1 MTVTAPRRMGPVLA
15 TLLVAGNMIGSGLFL
30 LPVSLAPFGTSS
42 VLGWIVSTV
51 AALGLA
57 GVFSV
62 LGRLR
67 PAAEGIH
74 DYSRISLGKAA
85 GWSAWFLYWI
95 GCPLGLVAIGLA
107 AVGYLTSLFPVLAGP
122 LPTLLCLIALIWA
135 CVLANLFGARWVARI
150 GGSTLIL
157 GLIPVLAAIVVG
169 FSVFSPDLFVSAWT
183 PGDRPLGATLPSVVL
198 LAFWGFMG
206 LECANAVA
214 AKVENPAR
222 NLPIAALGGVLLAGM
237 VYLLACVAV
246 QGVIP
251 PDQLARSTAPFAD
264 IVSRVI
270 GPIAGAAIAVVAIL
284 KTFGTLAGWVLVTAE
299 SARAGVAAGY
309 APKLMSESDPAATP
323 RRGIVVTGVITT
335 LLCLA
340 TASPTLAQQFN
351 FMIGLTVATVMLVYI
366 LCAAALLK
374 DAGVIRDA
382 GRRQAARALAV
393 FAILF
398 SGWVVWTWATTL

>member
-1 MTVTAPRRMGPVLA
+1 MGPVLA

-42 VLGWIVSTV
+42 VLGWIVTTV

-57 GVFSV
+57 GVFSI

-74 DYSRISLGKAA
+74 DYSRVSFGPVA
-85 GWSAWFLYWI
+85 GWMAWFLYWV
-95 GCPLGLVAIGLA
+95 GCPLGLGAIGLA
-107 AVGYLTSLFPVLAGP
+107 AVGYLTSMFPALAGP

-135 CVLANLFGARWVARI
+135 CVLVNLFGARWVARI
-150 GGSTLIL
+150 SGSTLIL

-169 FSVFSPDLFVSAWT
+169 FSVFNPDLFFASWS
-183 PGDRPLGATLPSVVL
+183 PGDRPVVQTLPTVVL
-198 LAFWGFMG
+198 MAFWGFMG

-222 NLPIAALGGVLLAGM
+222 NLPIAALGGVLLSGV

-251 PDQLARSTAPFAD
+251 PEELTRSTAPFAD
-264 IVSRVI
+264 IVSRVV
-270 GPIAGAAIAVVAIL
+270 GPVAGAAIAVVAVV
-284 KTFGTLAGWVLVTAE
+284 KTFGTLAGWTLVTAE

-309 APKLMSESDPAATP
+309 APKLMSESDPATTP
-323 RRGIVVTGVITT
+323 RRGLIVTGVLTT
-335 LLCLA
+335 LLALS

-351 FMIGLTVATVMLVYI
+351 FIIGLTVATVMVVYI

-374 DAGVIRDA
+374 DAGVIADA
-382 GRRQAARALAV
+382 GRRLAARALAV
-393 FAILF
+393 FAIVF
-398 SGWVVWTWATTL
+398 SAWVVWTWATTL